1 MLVYEQGKGVIL
13 DEPAVVALAER
24 DNIVVAVGAEAHAM
38 LGRHPGTIQVIRP
51 MREGVIADYL
61 ITEALLRYLI
71 TRVMGRVRVVRP
83 EVMVTVPVGVTG
95 VAQVACGS
103 GHTCVTLRNGRV
115 QCWGINLNGQL
126 GDGTTTSRAL
136 PTDTLF

>member
-1 MLVYEQGKGVIL
+1 ML
-13 DEPAVVALAER
+13 DEPAVVAIAER

-71 TRVMGRVRVVRP
+71 GRAMGRIRLIRP
-83 EVMVTVPVGVTG
+83 EVMVSVPVGEGIPAEEEFG
-95 VAQVACGS
+95 VHAEVI
-103 GHTCVTLRNGRV
+103 HRDR
-115 QCWGINLNGQL
+115 
-126 GDGTTTSRAL
+126 
-136 PTDTLF
+136 